1 MGDRLGWN
9 TEQVIASRYARKD
22 SQGKATE
29 TWPDIAKRIAYH
41 IGRDQKQRGEFQEML
56 LQRTFLPNTPCI
68 VNAGR
73 ENGQLAACFIVDVP
87 DSLDGILDAVKAI
100 GMIQKTG
107 GGTGMDGSKLRPMN
121 ARIASTGGKSSG
133 PVSFFSTIFN
143 SLTEAIKQGG
153 VRRGANMLTLSVHHP
168 DILEFICAK
177 HDQTTLTNFNISVTV
192 TDDFMKAVKG
202 NKYYA
207 LKFKG
212 KHWNGEVPL
221 GKTAPGA
228 IPIQRDQEGNVLLYA
243 PAVWNLILSS
253 AHQYAEPGVIFID
266 TINKY
271 NLLKGKYG
279 DIATT
284 NPCSEYAAHNWNSCN
299 LGSIDVSKFYN
310 KHLKESGYIDWE
322 ALIYTVSRA
331 VDFLDN
337 VIDKSVWPLPQIKA
351 MVQDTRPIGLGVMG
365 VADLLIKLKI
375 KYGSPEAIKVVQEIL
390 KKIQQTAWTRSIHL
404 ARQYGS
410 CPAAIYN
417 ERVNNAFRSYLNTRL
432 TPGQME
438 NYYTPRNY
446 QVTTIAPTGSISLIA
461 ETSSGIE
468 PNFAWVTN
476 RSDSIGK
483 RTYPH
488 ALAAEALGI
497 TWNNQDPDDI
507 DRAARDVVE
516 RQDELPDYFI
526 TAHDLTALEHAKFLA
541 ACQVYVDNGISKT
554 CNGGGN
560 DTTEDVKNLYEYCYD
575 AEVRSVSYYRDGSR
589 DNQVLTKVEKK
600 STLKERVESGQRL
613 VSKPV
618 LTEQGWVT
626 ELKTELAQYPT
637 MADDQGAT
645 QKPVL
650 TATAVRIAAENKARI
665 TTEVVDLTRGDEP
678 LIGKTYR
685 FRTNPK
691 LYVTINVNQ
700 KGRIIEV
707 FVKGGEVSESMGMM
721 MSLLLR
727 EGFPVEKLI
736 NRLRTVHG
744 QYAIY
749 FNQRCCTSPEQ
760 MIAEALEVEVARL
773 KREQVE
779 FMAQFVKEPE
789 SSKELLAAATQAR
802 VDMVA
807 MMGAFSEPVPSPS
820 LKIKGPCCPN
830 CSAVLTFTE
839 GCRKCLQCGYEKCG

>member
-1 MGDRLGWN
+1 MVDRLGWN

-73 ENGQLAACFIVDVP
+73 GNGQLAACFIVDVP

-121 ARIASTGGKSSG
+121 AHISSTGGKSSG

-192 TDDFMKAVKG
+192 TDDFMRAVKG
-202 NKYYA
+202 NRYYA
-207 LKFKG
+207 LKFNG

-410 CPAAIYN
+410 CPAAIHN
-417 ERVNNAFRSYLNTRL
+417 EKVNNAFRSYLNTRL
-432 TPGQME
+432 TPAQLQ
-438 NYYTPRNY
+438 NYFTPRNY

-554 CNGGGN
+554 CNGGGD
-560 DTTEDVKNLYEYCYD
+560 DTTEDVKKLYEYCYD

-600 STLKERVESGQRL
+600 PVPNPADVAAFAKRWPKDGEFPMPQGMLFGADPQPTVLGQMAINIGAAPL
-613 VSKPV
+613 
-618 LTEQGWVT
+618 
-626 ELKTELAQYPT
+626 PT

-645 QKPVL
+645 RKPAL
-650 TATAVRIAAENKARI
+650 TA
-665 TTEVVDLTRGDEP
+665 DLSRGDEP

-727 EGFPVEKLI
+727 EGFPVAKLI
-736 NRLRTVHG
+736 GRLRTIHG

-749 FNQRCCTSPEQ
+749 FNQRCLTSPEQ
-760 MIAEALEVEVARL
+760 MIAEVLDIEEKRL
-773 KREQVE
+773 R
-779 FMAQFVKEPE
+779 
-789 SSKELLAAATQAR
+789 SLDISGKELVAAAVQAR

-807 MMGAFSEPVPSPS
+807 MMGAFSEPVPSPPI
-820 LKIKGPCCPN
+820 KIKGPCCPS
-830 CSAVLTFTE
+830 CSAVLTFAE